1 MAGNEDRE
9 LIEHYGLPIAGYL
22 ADPSVTEIMVNTYQD
37 VWIEQKGRLIRT
49 ETAWQREEDLIQF
62 IRMIAN
68 RLDQVRS
75 LEERGNV
82 DARLEDGTRVNAT
95 LSPTAVLGACMS
107 FRPYPKTV
115 FTKDDLL
122 RLGALTPEIA
132 ELLELAIRG
141 RLNLLISGGT
151 GSGKTTILR
160 CACQSIP
167 HEERVITIEGTCENL
182 LPDHPHRVYFEAPK
196 RRTAGAGGAL
206 TVGNLIENSLRQ
218 RPDRIVVGEIRTPE
232 EAAALIDAMN
242 TGHEGTLGTIHAN
255 SGYDSLSRVEV
266 LYARQASNFSMEIVR
281 DLVRSNL
288 NMVIYISRDM
298 IAGQATR
305 RVKEILWLKERQ
317 PVHLMRHDRFTGYS
331 FDNTA
336 LDAFKKRLSI

>member
-1 MAGNEDRE
+1 MVGNEDRD
-9 LIEHYGLPIAGYL
+9 LIEYYGGPIAPYL
-22 ADPSVTEIMVNTYQD
+22 ADPAVTEIMVNTYRD
-37 VWIEQKGRLIRT
+37 VWIERAGRLIRT
-49 ETAWQREEDLIQF
+49 DTVWPREEDLIQF

-68 RLDQVRS
+68 RLDQERS
-75 LEERGNV
+75 LQERGNV

-95 LSPTAVLGACMS
+95 LAPTAVLGACMS

-122 RLGALTPEIA
+122 RRGALTPEIV
-132 ELLELAIRG
+132 ELIERAIRG
-141 RLNLLISGGT
+141 RLNILISGGT

-167 HEERVITIEGTCENL
+167 HEERVLTIEGTCENL
-182 LPDHPHRVYFEAPK
+182 LPDHPHKLYFEAPK
-196 RRTAGAGGAL
+196 RKTAGPAGAM

-255 SGYDSLSRVEV
+255 SAYDSLSRVEV
-266 LYARQASNFSMEIVR
+266 LYARQASNFSMDIVR

-288 NMVIYISRDM
+288 DLVIYISRDVVS
-298 IAGQATR
+298 GRATR
-305 RVKEILWLKERQ
+305 RVKEILWLDERK
-317 PVHLMRHDRFTGYS
+317 PIHLMRHRRVTGYE
-331 FDNTA
+331 FDHPA
-336 LDAFKKRLSI
+336 LDSFRKHLSI